1 MTKEERLKKRYR
13 AEKRFQMYGLISVS
27 CALIFVLILVQN
39 IFSKGSSAF
48 SRTMIEVQVNFDS
61 NLLELDGPVTQTS
74 LKDAEFYD
82 TSKVDYHNIGKEI
95 KKLEKLMRSSATDL
109 DFEKAAFYRDLIKE
123 LKEKVLIKRA

>member
-1 MTKEERLKKRYR
+1 MEGFISLLGFSNSALVIEIEKKRIIKTLNE
-13 AEKRFQMYGLISVS
+13 A
-27 CALIFVLILVQN
+27 AN
-39 IFSKGSSAF
+39 AF
-48 SRTMIEVQVNFDS
+48 KD
-61 NLLELDGPVTQTS
+61 DK
-74 LKDAEFYD
+74 KDAEFYD